1 MYTMNL
7 KRLFLFLPIL
17 MSIILFYQ
25 CSDDKQP
32 FIPKVPGQNIEDNT
46 IQMTFVASNENP
58 VLELNLTNETKSN
71 IEIDWGD
78 EFNPSYE
85 YKSIE
90 KGSVRHDYG
99 SNVKEHVV
107 TIKCPDLIS
116 ISMAKE
122 SFSQIKSIYFGDLP
136 KFKSYSFDFSPPNI
150 LEALDMTRCS
160 RFWGGHAELYVF
172 KENFDFSGLKKL
184 GSLEITAY
192 SSVKV
197 DLSSSDLENITLKAI
212 NDSKIHL
219 FDISGG
225 KKIKNVNL
233 GWFVDGKNPDTM
245 FGYIHQIN
253 VENSSLENLN
263 VTRFRVNNKLD
274 LENCMNLKELVFED
288 VFINNEFKLAANLK
302 RFKFSN
308 INQESNWNRNY
319 HNITNLDLSD
329 LDKLESVMIEN
340 IVNLEEVKLPRK
352 CDNLYMIWLQLNHKL
367 TELDVSNYPNLTE
380 LYSFGQKGI
389 SKVKIYNLPKL
400 RYFTVRG
407 SKELSTIDMIGQF
420 PFYQLGLYD
429 NNLSEESLK
438 NIVSN
443 LKDESL
449 PDDNKNSITI
459 YGNPGDTEEVRSLIS
474 RLANWEIKPNI
485 FGRKANDK
493 QLSNY
498 HMDIS
503 KDCIQG
509 FCRTEYDN

>member
-1 MYTMNL
+1 MNL
-7 KRLFLFLPIL
+7 KRLFLFLPL
-17 MSIILFYQ
+17 LTSIILFYQ

-46 IQMTFVASNENP
+46 IQMAFVASNENP
-58 VLELNLTNETKSN
+58 VLELRLTNETKSN
-71 IEIDWGD
+71 IVIDWGD
-78 EFNPSYE
+78 EFKPCYE

-90 KGSVRHDYG
+90 DGAVRHDYG

-107 TIKCPDLIS
+107 TIKCPDLVSIS
-116 ISMAKE
+116 IAKE

-150 LEALDMTRCS
+150 LEVLDMTRCS
-160 RFWGGHAELYVF
+160 RFWGGNVRLFVS

-192 SSVKV
+192 SPVKV

-233 GWFVDGKNPDTM
+233 GWFVDGKNSDTM

-263 VTRFRVNNKLD
+263 VTRFRINNKLD

-288 VFINNEFKLAANLK
+288 VFINNEFKLAPNLK
-302 RFKFSN
+302 RIKFSN
-308 INQESNWNRNY
+308 IIDGLKWKHNY
-319 HNITNLDLSD
+319 HNISKIDLSN
-329 LDKLESVMIEN
+329 LDKLESIMIEN
-340 IVNLEEVKLPRK
+340 IVNLKDIKLPNK
-352 CDNLYMIWLQLNHKL
+352 CDNLDRIWLQWNHKL
-367 TELDVSNYPNLTE
+367 TELNVSNYPNLTS
-380 LYSFGQKGI
+380 LYSFDQKGI
-389 SKVKIYNLPKL
+389 SRVKIYNLPKL

-407 SKELSTIDMIGQF
+407 SKELSTIDMEGQF

-485 FGRKANDK
+485 WGRKANDK
-493 QLSNY
+493 QLYNY
-498 HMDIS
+498 HIDTS
-503 KDCIQG
+503 KGCIQG
-509 FCRTEYDN
+509 FCRDEYDN